1 MFNPDP
7 SQLSFKFLYHNS
19 IILLTGM
26 LEFLYGGVSP
36 KDLAVTAMDLF
47 TIADKYDVKELVE
60 MCEKHI
66 LDNIDADN
74 VIDTIILAE
83 QHEREE
89 LMARAKIVLK
99 ANLNVVQRS
108 KKNRQKLEERPAL
121 LFDLFVFY
129 AGQ

>member
-1 MFNPDP
+1 
-7 SQLSFKFLYHNS
+7 
-19 IILLTGM
+19 M